1 MMVAWR
7 LLFCLLLTALGG
19 CSSIQYYAQA
29 VHGEMS
35 LIGAAKPID
44 KVLADPDSS
53 DKLKA
58 KLTKVQ
64 QIRQYAV
71 TELGLPDNASYKR
84 YADLHRQY
92 VLWNI
97 VATPEL
103 SLTPKQWCF
112 PIAGCVAYR
121 GYYDKDDA
129 LAYAAELRA
138 QGYDV
143 EIGGVPAYS
152 TLGWFSDPVLSTF
165 INYSDA
171 ELARMIFHELAHQ
184 VVYAPGDSQFNESF
198 ATSVEE
204 VGVDR
209 WLTQFGSEQMRK
221 DMLDSEKRQRDF
233 LVLLLKYRKRLEVL
247 YASAA
252 SSDEKR
258 AQKAA
263 IFQALKDEYQT
274 LKQSWG
280 GYAGYDHWFAEPLNN
295 AHLASIATYHD
306 FVPAFKVLLQQQR
319 TFPKFYEA
327 VRELSKLDKD
337 ERHRRLTALAPPV
350 PLVPLVPPAP
360 TPPTPQTLPI
370 EQQEKNQNP

>member
-1 MMVAWR
+1 MMAAWR
-7 LLFCLLLTALGG
+7 LLTCLLLMALGG

-35 LIGAAKPID
+35 LISAAKPID
-44 KVLADPDSS
+44 KVLDDPNTS

-58 KLTKVQ
+58 KLEKVQ

-71 TELGLPDNASYKR
+71 SELDLPDNASYKS

-112 PIAGCVAYR
+112 PIAGCVSYR
-121 GYYDKDDA
+121 GYYDKEDA
-129 LAYAAELRA
+129 QAFAAELRA

-143 EIGGVPAYS
+143 TIGGVPAYS

-165 INYSDA
+165 INYSDT
-171 ELARMIFHELAHQ
+171 ELAHMIFHELAHQ

-209 WLTQFGSEQMRK
+209 WLTQFGNAQMRK
-221 DMLDSEKRQRDF
+221 DMVDSEKHQHDF
-233 LVLLLKYRKRLEVL
+233 LALLLKYRKRLEVL
-247 YASAA
+247 YASSAGD
-252 SSDEKR
+252 DEKR
-258 AQKAA
+258 TQKTAT
-263 IFQALKDEYQT
+263 FQTLKDEYQIV
-274 LKQSWG
+274 KQGWG
-280 GYAGYDHWFAEPLNN
+280 GYAGYDRWFAEPLNN

-306 FVPAFKVLLQQQR
+306 FVPAFEALLQQEQ

-327 VRELSKLDKD
+327 VRVLSKLDKD
-337 ERHRRLTALAPPV
+337 ERHRRLSELAPS
-350 PLVPLVPPAP
+350 ASSNP
-360 TPPTPQTLPI
+360 TPPST
-370 EQQEKNQNP
+370 QQ

>member
-1 MMVAWR
+1 MMR
-7 LLFCLLLTALGG
+7 LLRLAACLALTPLAG

-44 KVLADPDSS
+44 KVLDDPTTS

-58 KLTKVQ
+58 KLEKVQ

-71 TELGLPDNASYKR
+71 SELSLPDNASYKS

-112 PIAGCVAYR
+112 PIAGCVSYR

-129 LAYAAELRA
+129 MAFAAELRA

-143 EIGGVPAYS
+143 TVGGVPAYS

-165 INYSDA
+165 IGYSDT

-209 WLTQFGSEQMRK
+209 WLTQFGNEQMRK
-221 DMLDSEKRQRDF
+221 DMVDSEKHQHDF

-247 YASAA
+247 YASPV
-252 SSDEKR
+252 SDEEKR
-258 AQKAA
+258 AQKVAT
-263 IFQALKDEYQT
+263 FQALKDEYQT
-274 LKQSWG
+274 VKQSWG
-280 GYAGYDHWFAEPLNN
+280 GYAGYDHWFAESLNN

-306 FVPAFKVLLQQQR
+306 FVPAFEALLQQEQ

-337 ERHRRLTALAPPV
+337 ERHRRLSKLT
-350 PLVPLVPPAP
+350 PPAP
-360 TPPTPQTLPI
+360 SASSNPAPSTT
-370 EQQEKNQNP
+370 QQ

>member
-1 MMVAWR
+1 MMR
-7 LLFCLLLTALGG
+7 LVRLFASLLLVTLGG
-19 CSSIQYYAQA
+19 CSSIHYYAQA

-44 KVLADPDSS
+44 EVLDDPNTS

-71 TELGLPDNASYKR
+71 TELSLPDNGSYKR
-84 YADLHRQY
+84 YTDLHRQY
-92 VLWNI
+92 VLWNV

-112 PIAGCVAYR
+112 PIAGCVSYR

-143 EIGGVPAYS
+143 EIAGVPAYS

-165 INYSDA
+165 ISYSDA

-184 VVYAPGDSQFNESF
+184 EVYAPGDSQFNESF

-221 DMLDSEKRQRDF
+221 DLTDTEKRGRDF
-233 LVLLLKYRKRLEVL
+233 LVLLLKYRKRLELL
-247 YASAA
+247 YASPA
-252 SSDEKR
+252 SDDEKR

-263 IFQALKDEYQT
+263 SFQALKDEYQT

-280 GYAGYDHWFAEPLNN
+280 GYAGYDRWFAEPLNN

-306 FVPAFKVLLQQQR
+306 FVPAFKALLQQEQ

-327 VRELSKLDKD
+327 VRDLSKLDKE
-337 ERHRRLTALAPPV
+337 ERHRRLTELAPPA
-350 PLVPLVPPAP
+350 PLLP
-360 TPPTPQTLPI
+360 TSSASST
-370 EQQEKNQNP
+370 EQPENRTNP

>member
-1 MMVAWR
+1 MMR
-7 LLFCLLLTALGG
+7 LLRLLVCLPLFALGG
-19 CSSIQYYAQA
+19 CSSLQYYAQA
-29 VHGEMS
+29 VHGEIS
-35 LIGAAKPID
+35 LISAARPID
-44 KVLADPDSS
+44 KVLDDPDTS

-71 TELGLPDNASYKR
+71 TELNLPDNASYKS

-103 SLTPKQWCF
+103 SLSPKQWCF

-129 LAYAAELRA
+129 LAYAAELRK

-143 EIGGVPAYS
+143 TVGGVPAYS

-165 INYSDA
+165 ISYSDT

-204 VGVDR
+204 VGVDH
-209 WLTQFGSEQMRK
+209 WLTQFGNEQMRK
-221 DMLDSEKRQRDF
+221 DMLDSERHQHDF

-247 YASAA
+247 YASSA
-252 SSDEKR
+252 SEDEKR
-258 AQKAA
+258 AQKTTT
-263 IFQALKDEYQT
+263 FQALKDEYQT

-280 GYAGYDHWFAEPLNN
+280 GYAGYDRWFAEPLNN

-306 FVPAFKVLLQQQR
+306 FVPAFKILLQQQQS
-319 TFPKFYEA
+319 FPKFYDA
-327 VRELSKLDKD
+327 VRDLSRLDKD
-337 ERHRRLTALAPPV
+337 ERHRRLTELAPPASLS
-350 PLVPLVPPAP
+350 PTPAP
-360 TPPTPQTLPI
+360 LSTT
-370 EQQEKNQNP
+370 N